1 MSIKKLAVLS
11 ASVLSFASSTMVS
24 SATSV
29 DSGSTGSKFSLGIK
43 LGGVLSKGKSDLNF
57 SKYAITSI
65 LGQMVRYDGTP
76 DHFKPISG
84 MSDAEIDECQDNGT
98 TDATTSIHSTVAV
111 APNVVKIISS
121 RYKAAGASDPYSKI
135 KAYSAELTD
144 SIASSKALAINLQA
158 ALSLGVKLNNCVTIA
173 LNPLFEM
180 PIKGRNATVSFSKE
194 STSDSK
200 DKNSNSS
207 SSSSNSNS
215 NSKSDTSLDVTVK
228 SKPVFG
234 FGGSITIDL
243 NPCFSLGAG
252 AGWKRLGYE
261 IDVTNPNTN
270 LLGITGTP
278 KYDSAK
284 KINATNTSGDALKY
298 MRSTTVVNKI
308 KASMNVMYAELTA
321 MYNINKHF
329 GAYINLGVQSGGQAT
344 MKNEKEKISNPDY
357 VYKRGMSYYGGVGLS
372 LKLM

>member
-11 ASVLSFASSTMVS
+11 ASVLILASSTMVS

-65 LGQMVRYDGTP
+65 LGQMGRYDDTA
-76 DHFKPISG
+76 DHFKPISA
-84 MSDAEIDECQDNGT
+84 MSDAEIDECQGDGT
-98 TDATTSIHSTVAV
+98 TDATTSTHSTVDV

-121 RYKAAGASDPYSKI
+121 RYKAAGDSNPYSKI
-135 KAYSAELTD
+135 KAYSDELTD
-144 SIASSKALAINLQA
+144 SVASSKALAINLQA
-158 ALSLGVKLNNCVTIA
+158 ALSIGVRFNNCVTFA

-234 FGGSITIDL
+234 VGGSLTVDI
-243 NPCFSLGAG
+243 NPCFSLGVG
-252 AGWKRLGYE
+252 AGWKHLRYE

-284 KINATNTSGDALKY
+284 KINATNTSGDALKN

-308 KASMNVMYAELTA
+308 NASMDVVYVDLTA
-321 MYNINKHF
+321 TYNINKYF
-329 GAYINLGVQSGGQAT
+329 GVYANLGVQSGGRAT
-344 MKNEKEKISNPDY
+344 MKNEKEKIPNPDY
-357 VYKRGMSYYGGVGLS
+357 DYKSGTSYYAGVGLNV
-372 LKLM
+372 KLM